1 MPEPVRCDICGK
13 LYSSRHVTSH
23 KRLAHGKDKLTLTDE
38 QNEMKKIVE
47 LYNKLSPTN
56 KESVRTKLAT
66 LAKEPS

>member
-1 MPEPVRCDICGK
+1 MAEPVRCDICGK

-23 KRLAHGKDKLTLTDE
+23 KRLAHGKDKLSLTNE

-47 LYNKLSPTN
+47 LYKKLSPAN
-56 KESVRTKLAT
+56 KESVRMQLAA